1 MFKSKKKIITIA
13 LIIIA
18 ILAVIF
24 LTRGKNNQAVYTTV
38 KAEIMDLQQTV
49 DATGQVESAE
59 TIKLNFKNYG
69 RLEKVFVEEGA
80 QVKQGDKLA
89 ALDSKALN
97 SQVADAR
104 ARLTQATADYEKL
117 LAGASSEDLQISI
130 DTVAQREQ
138 SWSAAQ
144 NSLIV
149 NLNKRDADLNNL
161 KETALDTLKSEI
173 TVADG
178 ALEEINNTLNDADAK
193 DTLAIKNSSIL
204 KITQENYNQTVIT
217 LEENKTEI
225 DWLNSLKENEVI
237 FTALDNLKTS
247 LTKISTVLTN
257 SLNVL
262 EATLTS
268 SNLTEAE
275 LDSLKNNIKTQQ
287 IKINTSLAS
296 VQAAK
301 ANWNNKIIYY
311 LDAIASYENAVK
323 EAESALSIARSQL
336 DLKKSPPRSFEIQA
350 GKARVDQAR
359 ANLDLALANLN
370 DAQIIAPVDGTITKK
385 NFQVGEQTSL
395 STPVLEMIGK
405 SNLQVKVNIPE
416 SDIAK
421 IKLAQNVDMTL
432 DAFGAD
438 KKFAGQ
444 VVMIDPAETK
454 IQDVVYYQVKVQ
466 FNNNFE
472 EVKPGMTANLIILIE
487 QRNQVLVVPSRAIK
501 SRNDEKYVEILEN
514 LKEVKEKTVT
524 VGIKGDEG
532 TEIISGLSV
541 GEEVITFVKN

>member
-1 MFKSKKKIITIA
+1 MFKSKKKIILVIILIVVILA
-13 LIIIA
+13 LI
-18 ILAVIF
+18 F
-24 LTRGKNNQAVYTTV
+24 LSKNSKDKTEYTTV
-38 KAEIMDLQQTV
+38 KAAIMDLKQTV

-69 RLEKVFVEEGA
+69 RLTKVLFNEGDK
-80 QVKQGDKLA
+80 VKQGDKLA
-89 ALDSKALN
+89 ELDSKALY

-104 ARLTQATADYEKL
+104 ARLTQAQADYEKL
-117 LAGASSEDLQISI
+117 IAGASETDIQIS
-130 DTVAQREQ
+130 E
-138 SWSAAQ
+138 
-144 NSLIV
+144 
-149 NLNKRDADLNNL
+149 NNL
-161 KETALDTLKSEI
+161 SQKQQTLNSTLSTLNYTKTKQQTDLLNLKTTALDVINSEI
-173 TVADG
+173 TTAEN
-178 ALEEINNTLNDADAK
+178 ALEEINNTLQDPDAE
-193 DTLAIKNSSIL
+193 DTLSIKNRTLLVVATTNYNDNIEEISSL
-204 KITQENYNQTVIT
+204 KIASGYLSPDSENN
-217 LEENKTEI
+217 EI
-225 DWLNSLKENEVI
+225 FL
-237 FTALDNLKTS
+237 TLDNLKKQLNNIANS
-247 LTKISTVLTN
+247 LTLIIDI
-257 SLNVL
+257 L
-262 EATLTS
+262 ENTLTS
-268 SNLTEAE
+268 VDLTETE
-275 LDSLKNNIKTQQ
+275 LDTLKANIKAQQ
-287 IKINTSLAS
+287 IKINTSITS
-296 VQAAK
+296 VQTAK
-301 ANWNNKIIYY
+301 YNWTSKITYY
-311 LDAIASYENAVK
+311 EDQIAYYQNAIKDAENAILM
-323 EAESALSIARSQL
+323 AENQL
-336 DLKKSPPRSFEIQA
+336 ALKKQPARSFEIQA
-350 GKARVDQAR
+350 SKARVDQAK
-359 ANLDLALANLN
+359 ANLDLALANLS
-370 DAQIIAPVDGTITKK
+370 DAQIFAPVDGVITKK
-385 NFQVGEQTSL
+385 NVQVGEQTSL

>member
-1 MFKSKKKIITIA
+1 MFKHKKKIIIIA
-13 LIIIA
+13 VIIIV
-18 ILAVIF
+18 ILAIVF
-24 LTRGKNNQAVYTTV
+24 LTRGKGNQPVYTTV
-38 KAEIMDLQQTV
+38 KAEVMDIKQTV

-80 QVKQGDKLA
+80 SVKQGQKLA
-89 ALDSKALN
+89 QLDSKALN